1 MFCSCIFLLLI
12 KWDKKKKK
20 VVICYRVLLKL
31 ERALQGRKL
40 ANIILYFGKSHMCP
54 LVQTKDVLDTSLS
67 HSLMPSIY
75 NVCCLILLNFCL
87 LVLFVQN
94 KINNIRSPYSTT
106 IIYITEL
113 EMCVY
118 SDTDRL
124 NIIIKLVYMKLSLS
138 CPYI

>member
-1 MFCSCIFLLLI
+1 M
-12 KWDKKKKK
+12 
-20 VVICYRVLLKL
+20 KL
-31 ERALQGRKL
+31 ERALQDRKL

-124 NIIIKLVYMKLSLS
+124 IYNHQIALYEVVTFMSLYINAFINIFVIFQLKRIIFFS
-138 CPYI
+138 

>member
-1 MFCSCIFLLLI
+1 MFPCII
-12 KWDKKKKK
+12 
-20 VVICYRVLLKL
+20 
-31 ERALQGRKL
+31 ET
-40 ANIILYFGKSHMCP
+40 GKSLTRQEISKHHFIFWEISYVSTCP
-54 LVQTKDVLDTSLS
+54 NHVEFDTSLS

-75 NVCCLILLNFCL
+75 SVRCLIVLLNFCF

-94 KINNIRSPYSTT
+94 KINNIRSPNSTT

-138 CPYI
+138 CPYKCFYYHFVIFQLKMIFFLIM

>member
-1 MFCSCIFLLLI
+1 MFPCII
-12 KWDKKKKK
+12 
-20 VVICYRVLLKL
+20 
-31 ERALQGRKL
+31 ET
-40 ANIILYFGKSHMCP
+40 GKSLTRQEISKHHFIFWEISYVSTCP
-54 LVQTKDVLDTSLS
+54 NHVEFDTSLS

-138 CPYI
+138 CPYKCFYYHFVIFQLKMIFFLIM

>member
-1 MFCSCIFLLLI
+1 M
-12 KWDKKKKK
+12 
-20 VVICYRVLLKL
+20 KL
-31 ERALQGRKL
+31 ERALQDRKL

-75 NVCCLILLNFCL
+75 SVRCLIVLLNFCF

-94 KINNIRSPYSTT
+94 KINNIRSPNSTT

-124 NIIIKLVYMKLSLS
+124 IYNHQIALYEVVTFMSLYINAFINIFVIFQLKRIIFFS
-138 CPYI
+138 

>member
-1 MFCSCIFLLLI
+1 MFPCII
-12 KWDKKKKK
+12 
-20 VVICYRVLLKL
+20 
-31 ERALQGRKL
+31 ET
-40 ANIILYFGKSHMCP
+40 GKSLTRQEISKHHFIFWEISYVSTCP
-54 LVQTKDVLDTSLS
+54 NHVEFDTSLS

-75 NVCCLILLNFCL
+75 SVRCLIVLLNFCF

-94 KINNIRSPYSTT
+94 KINNIRSPNSTT

-124 NIIIKLVYMKLSLS
+124 IYNHQIALYEVVTFMSLYINAFINIFVIFQLKRIIFFS
-138 CPYI
+138 